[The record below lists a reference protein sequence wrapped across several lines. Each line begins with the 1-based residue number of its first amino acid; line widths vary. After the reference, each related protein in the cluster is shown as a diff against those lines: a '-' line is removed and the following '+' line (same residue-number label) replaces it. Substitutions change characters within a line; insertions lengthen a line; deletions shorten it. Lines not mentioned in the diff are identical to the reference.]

1 MKSLFRGAAKTL
13 AVLSLTLSAAHAT
26 VIDYTSAALG
36 GNRWR
41 FDYTIHN
48 DTLGAPLDEFTVF
61 FDENLF
67 ANLADATGPSD
78 WDLLLIQPD
87 TAIPAAGYFDG
98 LALAGGIAAGDML
111 SGFSVTFDY
120 LGAGAPGAQLFS
132 IVDPVSF
139 DELDS
144 GVTHGPHGV
153 PLPGSLPL
161 MLAGMGAMAY
171 WQRRR
176 QGGAS

>member
-1 MKSLFRGAAKTL
+1 MKSLFRGAARAL
-13 AVLSLTLSAAHAT
+13 AVMSLTLSVAHAT
-26 VIDYTSAALG
+26 VIDYTSTALG

-48 DTLGAPLDEFTVF
+48 DTLAAPLDEFTVF
-61 FDENLF
+61 FNENLF
-67 ANLADATGPSD
+67 ANLADAAGPSG

-98 LALAGGIAAGDML
+98 LALAGGIGAGAALG
-111 SGFSVTFDY
+111 GFSVTFDY

-132 IVDPVSF
+132 IVDPATF

-144 GVTHGPHGV
+144 GVTQGPNSV

-176 QGGAS
+176 HGGAA